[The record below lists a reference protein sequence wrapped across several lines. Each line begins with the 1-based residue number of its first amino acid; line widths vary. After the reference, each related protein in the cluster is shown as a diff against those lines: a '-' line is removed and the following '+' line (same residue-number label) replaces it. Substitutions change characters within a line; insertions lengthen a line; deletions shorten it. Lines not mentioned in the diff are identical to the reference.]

1 MALSYLLNQLRRL
14 RRDERGAMAVMMG
27 ILAIPLVG
35 FMAVGFEI
43 SNWYM
48 LTRSMQNAA
57 DAAAVAAALNGGD
70 TYVVEA
76 QDVAAR
82 YGFVDGQNNVT
93 VTVTNSAPCAPNPNL
108 PAGAVCYSVAIS
120 GYTPLLMAQV
130 VGYQGNANINGALQK
145 QLAASAMATPGT
157 QAAPLCLMALG
168 TIQAQD
174 IRTNGSPT
182 ANLNGCNTLS
192 NTAAQCNGHNL
203 GAGTSFAVGANN
215 GCGVQQVKIA
225 QPALDPYAYLAV
237 NNASVLGAAGLSASH
252 CNGNYPQETGKNN
265 KISGGYNPSTPTWN
279 VSAGNNFICG
289 DLRLTGDTT
298 ITPPVGQ
305 SAVIIIENGQ
315 LDLGGHMLTNA
326 VTTDANGN
334 ATGVTIVFSGDNSG
348 SYTHA
353 PTDNSN
359 GAAGTLN
366 ISAPT
371 SGSWSGVA
379 IYQDPNLTS
388 GLDVYAAGNSP
399 SWLITGIIYMPHAS
413 ITLKGAIDK
422 SQSGHRCVVLVTD
435 NVLIDGTGGIAKTDM
450 GECAQAGV
458 TEPVAT
464 TPSGAQLIL

>member
-174 IRTNGSPT
+174 IRTNGSP
-182 ANLNGCNTLS
+182 
-192 NTAAQCNGHNL
+192 
-203 GAGTSFAVGANN
+203 
-215 GCGVQQVKIA
+215 
-225 QPALDPYAYLAV
+225 
-237 NNASVLGAAGLSASH
+237 
-252 CNGNYPQETGKNN
+252 
-265 KISGGYNPSTPTWN
+265 
-279 VSAGNNFICG
+279 
-289 DLRLTGDTT
+289 
-298 ITPPVGQ
+298 
-305 SAVIIIENGQ
+305 
-315 LDLGGHMLTNA
+315 
-326 VTTDANGN
+326 
-334 ATGVTIVFSGDNSG
+334 
-348 SYTHA
+348 
-353 PTDNSN
+353 
-359 GAAGTLN
+359 
-366 ISAPT
+366 
-371 SGSWSGVA
+371 
-379 IYQDPNLTS
+379 
-388 GLDVYAAGNSP
+388 SP
-399 SWLITGIIYMPHAS
+399 SRA
-413 ITLKGAIDK
+413 TL
-422 SQSGHRCVVLVTD
+422 
-435 NVLIDGTGGIAKTDM
+435 
-450 GECAQAGV
+450 
-458 TEPVAT
+458 
-464 TPSGAQLIL
+464 